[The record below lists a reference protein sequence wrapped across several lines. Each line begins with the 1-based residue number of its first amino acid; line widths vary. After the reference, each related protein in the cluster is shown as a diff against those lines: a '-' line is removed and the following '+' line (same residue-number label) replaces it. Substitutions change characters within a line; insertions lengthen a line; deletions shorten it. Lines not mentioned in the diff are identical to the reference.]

1 MIEEKLMKYSKEQEL
16 AIKHV
21 NGPCMVIA
29 GPGSGKTAVITGR
42 IKYLIE
48 SAGVSPADILVITF
62 TRAAASQ
69 MEQRFKAM
77 TKGHDYRVRFG
88 TFHSIYFWII
98 KTAYNLNNQSV
109 ISNDEKRKIIEKIL
123 AGMSLEYENKEDIIS
138 SILSQISIVKC
149 DMINIENYYSK
160 DMPEDVFREVYRRF
174 HHEMNR
180 FGKIDFDDMMVMCY
194 ELLNKRPDI
203 LKSCRNIFKYI
214 MVDEFQDSNKIQYEI
229 FKLLAKPLENVFV
242 VGDDDQSV
250 YGFRGARPEIMFLFE
265 KDFKNTRKY
274 YLVDNYRCDRIIT
287 GVSSKLIA
295 DNKKRFDKKL
305 VSKKTEEGKY
315 EIVSTTDVNSENEA
329 IIANVRE
336 HYALGIPYEEQAV
349 LYRTNIEP
357 RRLVYK
363 LNQFNIP
370 YTISD
375 SLPNIFEHFV
385 VKGVLNYMRF
395 AMGDRSRA
403 VFLQIMNKPSRYIS
417 RNLLIEDEIDFNEL
431 RYRARDKEYVV
442 ERIDKLMADLRLISK
457 MRPYPALNFIRNAVG
472 FDDYIKD
479 YAEFRQLDAD
489 ELYEVL
495 DEFASMIVDFK
506 SYAEMFEF
514 IEEYSEVLKK
524 QQIEERDKK
533 GLKLMTMHSSKG
545 LEFDCVYIMNVVEGC
560 IPYRKAKTSAEIEEE
575 RRMLYVAMTRA
586 RHELY
591 VYTPNEVSGKPKD
604 RSSFLK

>member
-305 VSKKTEEGKY
+305 VSKKSEEGKY

-403 VFLQIMNKPSRYIS
+403 VFLQIMNKPGRYIS

-591 VYTPNEVSGKPKD
+591 VYTPKEVSGKPKD

>member
-1 MIEEKLMKYSKEQEL
+1 MKYSKEQEL

-305 VSKKTEEGKY
+305 VSKKSEEGKY

-591 VYTPNEVSGKPKD
+591 VYTPKEVSGKPKD

>member
-1 MIEEKLMKYSKEQEL
+1 MKYSKEQEL
-16 AIKHV
+16 AIKHL

-305 VSKKTEEGKY
+305 VSKKSEEGKY

-403 VFLQIMNKPSRYIS
+403 VFLQIMNKPGRYIS

-591 VYTPNEVSGKPKD
+591 VYTPKEVSGKPKD

>member
-1 MIEEKLMKYSKEQEL
+1 
-16 AIKHV
+16 
-21 NGPCMVIA
+21 IA

-305 VSKKTEEGKY
+305 VSKKFEEGKY

-370 YTISD
+370 YTLSD

-575 RRMLYVAMTRA
+575 RRMLYVAMT
-586 RHELY
+586 
-591 VYTPNEVSGKPKD
+591 
-604 RSSFLK
+604 